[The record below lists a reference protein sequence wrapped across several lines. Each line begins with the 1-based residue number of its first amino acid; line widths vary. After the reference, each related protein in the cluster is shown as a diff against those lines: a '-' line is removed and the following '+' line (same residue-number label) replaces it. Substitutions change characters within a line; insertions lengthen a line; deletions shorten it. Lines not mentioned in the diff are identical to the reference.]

1 MGYVIGNRQTYFT
14 GCDIQSSFT
23 QLDLGGRRRGIRRG
37 DCIELARALASNFE
51 KVVVTQN
58 VEVFASYYFL
68 ITAQ

>member
-1 MGYVIGNRQTYFT
+1 MAIARLILQALIFKVA
-14 GCDIQSSFT
+14 SP